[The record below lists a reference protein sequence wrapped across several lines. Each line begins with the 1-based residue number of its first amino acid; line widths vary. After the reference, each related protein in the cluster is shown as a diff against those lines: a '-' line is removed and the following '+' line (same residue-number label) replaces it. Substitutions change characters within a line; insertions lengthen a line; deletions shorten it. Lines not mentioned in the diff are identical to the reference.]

1 MAFDVSEAQVA
12 LTEVELGRRL
22 PPIYRS
28 LMMARNGGTA
38 WLNGADPDAYTWQLH
53 PIKDASDR
61 KRISRSCNHI
71 LAETKSARE
80 WHGFPDEALAI
91 AADGS
96 GDLLVLLP
104 HASDGAAYGDW
115 IYIFS
120 HELGEVTPFAQ
131 DLSRF
136 TIE

>member
-12 LTEVELGRRL
+12 LTEVELGRGL
-22 PPIYRS
+22 PPVYRS
-28 LMMARNGGTA
+28 IMMARNGGTA
-38 WLNGADPDAYTWQLH
+38 WLKDADADEYTWELH
-53 PIKDASDR
+53 PIKDTSDR

-80 WHGFPDEALAI
+80 WHGFPDDALAI

-96 GDLLVLLP
+96 GDLLVILP
-104 HASDGAAYGDW
+104 HASDGTVYGDW
-115 IYIFS
+115 IYRFF
-120 HELGEVTPFAQ
+120 HESGEVKPFAQ
-131 DLSRF
+131 DLSQF